1 MKLTYPK
8 NINHQISYKKLKDII
23 KSLKQSNLNKS
34 LFIKLSKYQSNFK
47 GADNNEII
55 TYLK

>member
-1 MKLTYPK
+1 MKTTYPK
-8 NINHQISYKKLKDII
+8 NINHQISYKELKDII